1 MESETELKN
10 LRKDIEQLKRHVE
23 ELSSLMDIE
32 PEVRPEYA
40 DKLKKIEEQGKFK
53 KFSSLDEW
61 EKSLE
66 NEGD

>member
-10 LRKDIEQLKRHVE
+10 LREDVEQLKRHVE
-23 ELSSLMDIE
+23 ELVSLMDVE

-53 KFSSLDEW
+53 KFSC
-61 EKSLE
+61 LE
-66 NEGD
+66 G